1 MALSTEPILI
11 LFTNIYVSL
20 HFRTFQS
27 DFRTNISRSNNY
39 QKSQQRN
46 QHRKTA
52 RIAIVCARSDCY
64 SERKVVP
71 LCPLMGGEMPQK
83 DRFKAA
89 CQIMT
94 GAVSEEP
101 EVLGKVEAVIY
112 AMAEKFLEEADM
124 KEVEEAMRMTRLGRM
139 LVEDGREQGIAEGR
153 EQGLAEG
160 RVQGRTEGREQGIQA
175 FIRDK
180 LEENT
185 EKEKICEKLEQH
197 FGMEREMAKRYIE
210 KYE

>member
-1 MALSTEPILI
+1 
-11 LFTNIYVSL
+11 
-20 HFRTFQS
+20 
-27 DFRTNISRSNNY
+27 
-39 QKSQQRN
+39 
-46 QHRKTA
+46 
-52 RIAIVCARSDCY
+52 
-64 SERKVVP
+64 
-71 LCPLMGGEMPQK
+71 MPQK

-89 CQIMT
+89 CRIMT

-112 AMAEKFLEEADM
+112 AMAEKFLEGADM

-139 LVEDGREQGIAEGR
+139 LVED
-153 EQGLAEG
+153 
-160 RVQGRTEGREQGIQA
+160 GREQGIQA

>member
-1 MALSTEPILI
+1 
-11 LFTNIYVSL
+11 
-20 HFRTFQS
+20 
-27 DFRTNISRSNNY
+27 
-39 QKSQQRN
+39 
-46 QHRKTA
+46 
-52 RIAIVCARSDCY
+52 
-64 SERKVVP
+64 
-71 LCPLMGGEMPQK
+71 MPQK

-112 AMAEKFLEEADM
+112 AMAEKFLEETDM

-139 LVEDGREQGIAEGR
+139 LVED
-153 EQGLAEG
+153 
-160 RVQGRTEGREQGIQA
+160 GREQGIQA

>member
-1 MALSTEPILI
+1 
-11 LFTNIYVSL
+11 
-20 HFRTFQS
+20 
-27 DFRTNISRSNNY
+27 
-39 QKSQQRN
+39 
-46 QHRKTA
+46 
-52 RIAIVCARSDCY
+52 
-64 SERKVVP
+64 
-71 LCPLMGGEMPQK
+71 MPQK
-83 DRFKAA
+83 DRFKAV
-89 CQIMT
+89 CRIMT

-112 AMAEKFLEEADM
+112 AMAEKFLEETDM

-139 LVEDGREQGIAEGR
+139 LVED
-153 EQGLAEG
+153 
-160 RVQGRTEGREQGIQA
+160 GREQGIQA

>member
-1 MALSTEPILI
+1 
-11 LFTNIYVSL
+11 
-20 HFRTFQS
+20 
-27 DFRTNISRSNNY
+27 
-39 QKSQQRN
+39 
-46 QHRKTA
+46 
-52 RIAIVCARSDCY
+52 
-64 SERKVVP
+64 
-71 LCPLMGGEMPQK
+71 MPQK

-89 CQIMT
+89 CRIMT

-139 LVEDGREQGIAEGR
+139 LVEDGREQGI
-153 EQGLAEG
+153 
-160 RVQGRTEGREQGIQA
+160 QA

>member
-1 MALSTEPILI
+1 
-11 LFTNIYVSL
+11 
-20 HFRTFQS
+20 
-27 DFRTNISRSNNY
+27 
-39 QKSQQRN
+39 
-46 QHRKTA
+46 
-52 RIAIVCARSDCY
+52 
-64 SERKVVP
+64 
-71 LCPLMGGEMPQK
+71 MPQK

-139 LVEDGREQGIAEGR
+139 LVEDGREQGI
-153 EQGLAEG
+153 
-160 RVQGRTEGREQGIQA
+160 QA